1 MTQAID
7 LLNRLVSGQG
17 YSCVRKDELG
27 LAAGHH
33 YLKRLFEHFSFDFVF
48 DVGANNGQYARLLR
62 KEIGFGGHILSVEPI
77 PDIVRKLT
85 EKSRHDPHWSIH
97 EAALDSTPG
106 SADFNIMVGHEF
118 SSLMAP
124 SGQFDGKFH
133 GQQKIKETIRVKVET
148 LDDLFRSQEAA
159 FEFRKPFIKLDTQG
173 TELRVL
179 DAAGYALERIPAI
192 QLEVSFQVIYEGA
205 PDISESIRFMADH
218 GFSLSG
224 LFANNRGH
232 FPRLIEMDAVF
243 IKSSLLGELS

>member
-1 MTQAID
+1 MTQSIE
-7 LLNRLVSGQG
+7 LINRLVSGRG

-48 DVGANNGQYARLLR
+48 DVGANNGQYAHLIR
-62 KEIGFGGHILSVEPI
+62 KDIGFNGHILSVEPI
-77 PDIVRKLT
+77 PDIARKLV
-85 EKSRHDPHWSIH
+85 ERSRNDPHWSVH
-97 EAALDSTPG
+97 EAALDATPG

-124 SGQFDGKFH
+124 SGEFDGKFH
-133 GQQKIKETIRVKVET
+133 GQQKIKETIRVNVET
-148 LDDLFRSQEAA
+148 LDDLFRSQESE
-159 FEFRKPFIKLDTQG
+159 FEFKKPFIKLDTQG

-179 DAAGYALERIPAI
+179 DAAGHALAKIPAI
-192 QLEVSFQVIYEGA
+192 QIEVSFQVIYEGA
-205 PDISESIRFMADH
+205 PDISESIRFMADR

-243 IKSSLLGELS
+243 IKSSLLGELP